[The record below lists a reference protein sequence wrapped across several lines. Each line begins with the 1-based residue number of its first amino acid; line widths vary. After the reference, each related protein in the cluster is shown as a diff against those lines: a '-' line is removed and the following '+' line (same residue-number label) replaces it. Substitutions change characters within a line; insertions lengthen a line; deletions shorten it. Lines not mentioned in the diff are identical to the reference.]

1 MKVVMKQVWG
11 IDDFRLCQ
19 LAVIN
24 ATLSQRDV
32 VVIMPTGGGKSL
44 TFQLP
49 ALFSE
54 GTTLVVTPLISL
66 MQDQVYNLNKVG
78 VRAEMINGATSA
90 ADAKVS

>member
-1 MKVVMKQVWG
+1 
-11 IDDFRLCQ
+11 
-19 LAVIN
+19 
-24 ATLSQRDV
+24 
-32 VVIMPTGGGKSL
+32 MPTGGGKSL

-49 ALFSE
+49 ALLTE

>member
-1 MKVVMKQVWG
+1 M
-11 IDDFRLCQ
+11 
-19 LAVIN
+19 
-24 ATLSQRDV
+24 
-32 VVIMPTGGGKSL
+32 IMPTGGGKSL

-49 ALFSE
+49 ALLTE

-90 ADAKVS
+90 ADAKVSRFSAFTCRYRALTRA